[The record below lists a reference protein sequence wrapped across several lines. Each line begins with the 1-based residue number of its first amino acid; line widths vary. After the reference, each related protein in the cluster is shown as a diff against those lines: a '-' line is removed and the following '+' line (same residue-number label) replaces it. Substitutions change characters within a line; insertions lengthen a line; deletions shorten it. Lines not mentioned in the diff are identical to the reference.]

1 VFAPKS
7 IVADLFIYELPA
19 ISQAFDQIEEIR
31 IQTDLDRSVE
41 ILAKANNLPL
51 TFLESQYGLRQDATE
66 PVLRQAGIKLEHLL
80 RVNQHLVWEVAAI
93 TVRND
98 CQPVLAC
105 HRFIAKL
112 YELENLQ
119 AVLTHQVR
127 IDFKLLFTE
136 VFTKRTQR
144 IALLHSLAQKEL
156 EVSDIL
162 APVLDLAQ
170 PVEFKLFKSIE
181 QILHTSQ
188 R

>member
-1 VFAPKS
+1 MFAPKS

-41 ILAKANNLPL
+41 ILVKANNLPL

-66 PVLRQAGIKLEHLL
+66 PELRQAGIKLDHLL
-80 RVNQHLVWEVAAI
+80 RVLVNQHLVWEIAPI
-93 TVRND
+93 TARND

-119 AVLTHQVR
+119 AVLTH
-127 IDFKLLFTE
+127 
-136 VFTKRTQR
+136 
-144 IALLHSLAQKEL
+144 
-156 EVSDIL
+156 
-162 APVLDLAQ
+162 
-170 PVEFKLFKSIE
+170 
-181 QILHTSQ
+181 
-188 R
+188 